1 MTSIQWTAACIA
13 ALIIGV
19 SKTGIPGI
27 GILAVTVL
35 AMAFPAKLSVGV
47 MLPMLIVGD
56 VFAAIYY
63 RRKPQWRIIWR
74 VTPPAVIGIVI
85 GYFIMKAIGPPGP
98 ESDALLKRIIGGIAL
113 GLLTLQALS
122 DFGVFTMER
131 VPHHWAFAW
140 SLALLAGVVTML
152 SNAAGP
158 IILIFFLAMK
168 LDKLRFIGS
177 IAWYFLL
184 LNLFKV
190 PFFVA
195 LDMISVDSL
204 TFDAMVAPIILI
216 GAGLG
221 LFAPRLIPERPFRW
235 VIMVLASAAAVKLL
249 ASGW

>member
-56 VFAAIYY
+56 IFAAMWY
-63 RRKPQWRIIWR
+63 RRKPRWDILWRII
-74 VTPPAVIGIVI
+74 PPAMIGIVV
-85 GYFIMKAIGPPGP
+85 GYFLMDRISN
-98 ESDALLKRIIGGIAL
+98 EALRPVIGGIAL

-158 IILIFFLAMK
+158 SILIFFLAMK

-184 LNLFKV
+184 LNVFKV

>member
-1 MTSIQWTAACIA
+1 MQWVAACA
-13 ALIIGV
+13 AAFIIGV

-63 RRKPQWRIIWR
+63 RRKPRWDILRRII
-74 VTPPAVIGIVI
+74 PPAAVGIVA
-85 GYFIMKAIGPPGP
+85 GYFVMGAISG
-98 ESDALLKRIIGGIAL
+98 EALRPVIGGIAL

-122 DFGVFTMER
+122 DVGVFTMER

-140 SLALLAGVVTML
+140 VLATSAGVVTML

-158 IILIFFLAMK
+158 IMMVFFLAMQ
-168 LDKLRFIGS
+168 LDKYRFIGS

-190 PFFVA
+190 PFFIA
-195 LDMISVDSL
+195 LDMISVKSL
-204 TFDAMVAPIILI
+204 LFDATLAPVILI

-221 LFAPRLIPERPFRW
+221 LLAPKLIPERPFRW
-235 VIMVLASAAAVKLL
+235 VIMILAASAAVKLL
-249 ASGW
+249 FF